1 MISIKRRIKAVMG
14 GLILASLLASF
25 ALANQGFPQGS
36 GKGRGRL
43 WSALQLSDDQR
54 AQIKNIFANSRE
66 SIRPLH
72 QQLQEKRTVL
82 REAMAASPFDEE
94 RVRFLAQELSSA
106 QTEMIVRRAR
116 LMNEALGVLT
126 SEQRAKL
133 EDLRQQRQQRFQEWR
148 ERHRGRPD
156 QQKG

>member
-1 MISIKRRIKAVMG
+1 MTRKQIAAVTG
-14 GLILASLLASF
+14 GLILASLLASS
-25 ALANQGFPQGS
+25 ALANQGFRHGG
-36 GKGRGRL
+36 GKDRGHL

-72 QQLQEKRTVL
+72 QQLQEKRTAL

-94 RVRFLAQELSSA
+94 RVRSLAQELSSVE
-106 QTEMIVRRAR
+106 TEMIVQRAR

-133 EDLRQQRQQRFQEWR
+133 DELRQQRQQRFREWR
-148 ERHRGRPD
+148 EQRHSDPD
-156 QQKG
+156 KQQG

>member
-1 MISIKRRIKAVMG
+1 MG
-14 GLILASLLASF
+14 GLILVSLLASS
-25 ALANQGFPQGS
+25 ALSNQGFRQGG

-72 QQLQEKRTVL
+72 QQLQEKRTAL
-82 REAMAASPFDEE
+82 RKATAASPFDEE
-94 RVRFLAQELSSA
+94 RIRSLAQELSSVEM
-106 QTEMIVRRAR
+106 EMIVLRAR

-133 EDLRQQRQQRFQEWR
+133 EERRQQRQQRFKEWQER
-148 ERHRGRPD
+148 YRSRPD

>member
-1 MISIKRRIKAVMG
+1 MTRKQITAVMG
-14 GLILASLLASF
+14 GLILASLLASS
-25 ALANQGFPQGS
+25 ALANQGFPHGG
-36 GKGRGRL
+36 GKGRDHF

-72 QQLQEKRTVL
+72 QQLEEKRTAL
-82 REAMAASPFDEE
+82 REVMAASPFDEE
-94 RVRFLAQELSSA
+94 RVRSLAQELSSA
-106 QTEMIVRRAR
+106 QTEMIVQRAR

-133 EDLRQQRQQRFQEWR
+133 EELRQQRQQRSREWR
-148 ERHRGRPD
+148 GQRHSDPD
-156 QQKG
+156 KQQG